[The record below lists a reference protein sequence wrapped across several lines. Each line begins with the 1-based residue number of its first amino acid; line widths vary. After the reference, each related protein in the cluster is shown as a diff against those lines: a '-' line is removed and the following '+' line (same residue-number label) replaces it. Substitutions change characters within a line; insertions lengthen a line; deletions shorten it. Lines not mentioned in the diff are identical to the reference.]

1 MIVSLA
7 RAAVLAAILAAAT
20 GGVAAQQAADVV
32 APEGASGVVAKA
44 PAQAKKHMVVAANPL
59 AAEVGLNVLR
69 AGGTAADALVAVQAM
84 LGLVEP
90 QSSGLGGGAF
100 LVWFDAG
107 TNTLTTFDGRETA
120 PAAASET
127 LFLDASGKPLD
138 FFDAVIGGR
147 SVGVPGVPRLLET
160 VHTRFGKRPWAE
172 LLEPA
177 AALAEAGFPVSDR
190 MAAMIADDAGRLDSE
205 PSSRAYFFD
214 ASGAPL
220 AAGAPLRNPD
230 YAATLRLLASGG
242 ADIFYKGALAD
253 AIVAAVRGHPTNP
266 GLLGREDMA
275 AYTVKERAAVC
286 APYRGFDVC
295 GMGPP
300 SSGAIAIG
308 QILGMVEPFPLRGLG
323 PDDPVAWRV
332 IGDATRLAFAD
343 RERYVADADFARM
356 PAGLLDP
363 GYLAARAATIR
374 RPTALPPEAV
384 TAGEPPWDKAE
395 LRIDGV
401 AAEIPSTSHVTIVDD
416 AGNVAA
422 MTTSVEN
429 AFGSRLLVAGFLLN
443 NQLTD
448 FSFVPTDGGTAVAN
462 RVEPGKRPRSSMSPT
477 IVLKDGRPVYALGSP
492 GGSRI
497 IPFVANTLIGLID
510 WDLDIQAA
518 VSMPHL
524 TNRFGTY
531 DLEEGTAAASMSAD
545 LEALGF
551 KTAVRELNSGLHG
564 IAIGAAGRTRGAAP
578 RREGVALGD

>member
-545 LEALGF
+545 LEARGF
-551 KTAVRELNSGLHG
+551 KTAVRDLNWGEHG
-564 IAIGAAGRTRGAAP
+564 SAIGADGLTGGADP